1 MGVASWT
8 HADISALA
16 PLTDNCVILHLTP
29 YCRPCRPE
37 ACPQRLYEI
46 MSNCH
51 KCVAKDRPTFG
62 EIVVDL
68 LDYYD
73 EDCRLLERHQ
83 LATEGMGQG
92 EDTDHYQKRS
102 PSPDSC
108 NSAA

>member
-1 MGVASWT
+1 
-8 HADISALA
+8 
-16 PLTDNCVILHLTP
+16 
-29 YCRPCRPE
+29 
-37 ACPQRLYEI
+37 

-51 KCVAKDRPTFG
+51 KSVAKDRPTFG